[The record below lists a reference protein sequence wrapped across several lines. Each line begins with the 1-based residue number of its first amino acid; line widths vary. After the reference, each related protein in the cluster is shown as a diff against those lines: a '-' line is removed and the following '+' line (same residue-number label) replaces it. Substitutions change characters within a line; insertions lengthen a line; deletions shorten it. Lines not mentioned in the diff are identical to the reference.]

1 MLWLEIFSILSG
13 AQGWTSVILVGKRDS
28 LRHSA
33 TSFSENVVV
42 TETSYQM
49 LEGLTPWWIFPG
61 CLFFL
66 EYAESNHV
74 LVVVVLQSKSL
85 FCRVTQRSSPKEYFF
100 GEERMWLKSNAYT
113 MVMCTYVSGP
123 LVRAFQFHSQ
133 TLVGPLLS
141 VWSDLTGADD
151 FRESS
156 TRYATFSDG
165 SSISLGQNKKA
176 KENTSHIIISPM

>member
-1 MLWLEIFSILSG
+1 
-13 AQGWTSVILVGKRDS
+13 
-28 LRHSA
+28 
-33 TSFSENVVV
+33 
-42 TETSYQM
+42 M
-49 LEGLTPWWIFPG
+49 LEALTPLIEITIFLAFRG
-61 CLFFL
+61 VYVFRIRGKNFK
-66 EYAESNHV
+66 SNHV
-74 LVVVVLQSKSL
+74 LLVVVLESKGL

-100 GEERMWLKSNAYT
+100 GEERLWLKSNAYT
-113 MVMCTYVSGP
+113 MIMCTYVSGP

-156 TRYATFSDG
+156 TRYAIFSDG

-176 KENTSHIIISPM
+176 KENTSHIIISPHVMLSGFQNPGDLC